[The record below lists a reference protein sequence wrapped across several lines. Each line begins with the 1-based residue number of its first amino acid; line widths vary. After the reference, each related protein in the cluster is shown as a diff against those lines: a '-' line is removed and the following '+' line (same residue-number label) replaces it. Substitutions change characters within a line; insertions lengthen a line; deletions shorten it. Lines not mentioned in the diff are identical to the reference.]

1 MSIDEQAERDLKRL
15 QDAHKAKAVEL
26 GSRKRKGG
34 SGGSAGGSGGG
45 SGGSGGGGQGVPA
58 SGEGGRFEVIEKS
71 DVLRPGVYWREVG
84 DKPPVWVCSPMT
96 VDAETRSHRGGAW
109 GRLLSFKDRDKR
121 AHRVPV
127 PMTLLQGSG
136 EDLRVVLAE
145 QGLDISTEKNG
156 RQRLLQ
162 YITGE
167 RDLRK
172 AVTVS
177 RTGWHRGVF
186 LLPGGEVIGQ
196 AEDDEEVVLDA
207 QSGDDAVEVG
217 TAGTLKSWREA
228 VCLPVIGNA
237 RPVLALS
244 SAFAAPCLGLLGM
257 EGGGLHFRFDSSA
270 GKTTL
275 LELAASVYG
284 PPGYRRTWRATDNAL
299 ESIALLHT
307 DLLLPLDEL
316 GQLDP
321 KAAGA
326 AAYLLANGVGK
337 GRQKAGGG
345 LRGVAKFRVL
355 FLSSGEL
362 SLSQLIEEGGGR
374 VRAGQEVRVVD
385 VPADAGRS
393 MGVFDRV
400 PEGVKP
406 GEFANQLKAAVAKH
420 YGHGIKEFLSRV
432 TQNRALA
439 EDALRV
445 GVAAFLKRALPED
458 AHAQVHRVAHRFAV
472 IAAAGELA
480 TAYGITGWAEGEAQN
495 AAAVCMDAWMGA
507 RGGGGDA
514 EGIAI
519 LAQVRNF
526 ISVHG
531 EARFSRWDE
540 PAHKPRTANR
550 AGFSKASDAGPSFYV
565 DPEPFRR
572 EICQGFDVRRVLSVL
587 RACGALR
594 LDNSGKSTRV
604 ERLPDGRRMRV
615 YVLTPE
621 LWGDSGEPVE
631 SDDGEAP

>member
-15 QDAHKAKAVEL
+15 QEARKSKVVEL
-26 GSRKRKGG
+26 GSRKRKG
-34 SGGSAGGSGGG
+34 SGGA
-45 SGGSGGGGQGVPA
+45 SGGSGGGAGGGSGFGGQGSPA
-58 SGEGGRFEVIEKS
+58 GGEGGRFELIVS
-71 DVLRPGVYWREVG
+71 GDHLRPGVYWRDVG
-84 DKPPVWVCSPMT
+84 ERPPLWVCSPMT
-96 VDAETRSHRGGAW
+96 VDAVTRSHKGAAW
-109 GRLLSFKDRDKR
+109 GRLLAFNDRDGRK
-121 AHRVPV
+121 HRVPV
-127 PMTLLQGSG
+127 PMALLQGSG

-145 QGLDISTEKNG
+145 QGLDISTDKNG
-156 RQRLLQ
+156 RGRLLH
-162 YITGE
+162 YITGANG
-167 RDLRK
+167 LPK

-186 LLPGGEVIGQ
+186 LMPGGEVIGQ
-196 AEDDEEVVLDA
+196 SGDEEVVLDT
-207 QSGDDAVEVG
+207 QSSDDAVEVG
-217 TAGTLKSWREA
+217 TAGTLESWREA
-228 VCLPVIGNA
+228 VSVAVIGNA

-244 SAFAAPCLGLLGM
+244 AAFAAPCLELLGM
-257 EGGGLHFRFDSSA
+257 EGGGLHFRFDSSS

-284 PPGYRRTWRATDNAL
+284 PPGYKRTWRATENGL
-299 ESIALLHT
+299 EGMALLHS

-326 AAYLLANGVGK
+326 AAYLLANGMGK
-337 GRQKAGGG
+337 GRLKAGGG

-362 SLSQLIEEGGGR
+362 SLAQLIEEGGGR

-385 VPADAGRS
+385 VPADSGQS
-393 MGVFDRV
+393 MGVFDCV

-420 YGHGIKEFLSRV
+420 HGHGITAFLRRV
-432 TQNRALA
+432 TENRPLA
-439 EDALRV
+439 EDSLRV
-445 GVAAFLKRALPED
+445 CVAEFLKRALPAD
-458 AHAQVHRVAHRFAV
+458 AHAQVHRVAHRFAL

-480 TAYGITGWAEGEAQN
+480 TAYGITGWPEGAAQD
-495 AAAVCMDAWMGA
+495 AAAVCMQAWLGA

-526 ISVHG
+526 ISAHG

-540 PAHKPRTANR
+540 SEHKPRTANR
-550 AGFSKASDAGPSFYV
+550 VGYSKPAEEGASYYV

-572 EICQGFDVRRVLSVL
+572 EVCNGFDVKRVLSVL
-587 RACGALR
+587 RAGGALR
-594 LDNSGKSTRV
+594 LDNAGKSTRK
-604 ERLPDGRRMRV
+604 ERLPDGRHMRV
-615 YVLTPE
+615 YVLTPA
-621 LWGDSGEPVE
+621 LWDEGGEP
-631 SDDGEAP
+631 